1 MVPQGRLSGAG
12 DCPEIHRIFEVLS
25 RFVQC
30 RKPGQWLVD
39 VFPSLANS
47 KVFNIFSNWSKI
59 GTEFHALDDATWM
72 LFWNEMKQKVTDG
85 TAPHC
90 FGKVLQENLE
100 KHGLTENRAAWI
112 W

>member
-1 MVPQGRLSGAG
+1 MIIRKLIVVG
-12 DCPEIHRIFEVLS
+12 DCSEIHRIFGVLG

-39 VFPSLANS
+39 VFPSLAES
-47 KVFNIFSNWSKI
+47 KAFNLFSNWKRI
-59 GTEFHALDDATWM
+59 GTEFHAQDDAIWM
-72 LFWNEMKQKVTDG
+72 EFWNEMKQKVAAG

-90 FGKVLQENLE
+90 FGKILQANFE
-100 KHGLTENRAAWI
+100 KQGLTENRAAWI